1 MTKCRELP
9 MTTVNI
15 AQAKATLSAL
25 VDRAAAGEEIVLAR
39 AGRPVARLTSLVD
52 AAPRRAGVARHW
64 VLDDAALI
72 APSDPEEIEW
82 AEGAHTD
89 QVGLSRRSP

>member
-1 MTKCRELP
+1 

-39 AGRPVARLTSLVD
+39 AGKPLARLT
-52 AAPRRAGVARHW
+52 R
-64 VLDDAALI
+64 
-72 APSDPEEIEW
+72 
-82 AEGAHTD
+82 
-89 QVGLSRRSP
+89 SRP